1 MVTEQFIY
9 SESYIRG
16 RIYSYLKFKKYMKQ
30 IANIFCEEF
39 HLDKNKVI
47 GLDLSDDGK
56 TVFLNFE
63 DGEIGFA
70 AELLWDQNV
79 RETFRKNFEVD

>member
-1 MVTEQFIY
+1 METDRFIY

-16 RIYSYLKFKKYMKQ
+16 RIYSYLKFKKYMKE
-30 IANIFCEEF
+30 IADIFCEEF
-39 HLDKNKVI
+39 HLDKSQVL
-47 GLDLSDDGK
+47 GLDLSEDGK

-70 AELLWDQNV
+70 SELLWDKNA

>member
-1 MVTEQFIY
+1 MSADRFIY

-16 RIYSYLKFKKYMKQ
+16 RIYSYLKFKKYMKE
-30 IANIFCEEF
+30 ISDIFCEEF
-39 HLDKNKVI
+39 HLDKSQVLGI
-47 GLDLSDDGK
+47 DLSEDGK

-70 AELLWDQNV
+70 SEMLWDQNV
-79 RETFRKNFEVD
+79 RESFRKSFEVD

>member
-1 MVTEQFIY
+1 MSADRFIY

-16 RIYSYLKFKKYMKQ
+16 RIYSYLKFKKYMKE
-30 IANIFCEEF
+30 ISDIFCEEF
-39 HLDKNKVI
+39 HLDKSQVL
-47 GLDLSDDGK
+47 GVDLSEDGK
-56 TVFLNFE
+56 TVYLNFE

-70 AELLWDQNV
+70 SELLWDQNA